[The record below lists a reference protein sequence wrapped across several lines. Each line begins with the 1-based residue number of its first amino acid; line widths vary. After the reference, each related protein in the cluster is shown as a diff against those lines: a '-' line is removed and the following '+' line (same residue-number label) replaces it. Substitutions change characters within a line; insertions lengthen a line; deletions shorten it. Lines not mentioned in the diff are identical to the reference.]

1 MFTFRYGLIDRA
13 ADAGPVKKHA
23 AFASDSDSDEAGTSK
38 VKIELGANQKRQAQ
52 AAQQKAIE
60 EDPTIYQY
68 DELYDDM
75 VEQREKTATQ
85 GKEQAMDR
93 KPKYIG
99 KLMET
104 AERRKKEQERR
115 IERQVQKERD
125 AEGEKFKDKESFVTS
140 AYRAKLEEMKK
151 LEEQEKREE
160 YLETIG
166 DVTKQSDL
174 GGFYRHIYQQKTKH
188 EEKGDDEKEEKEGK
202 VDTKAEEVKE
212 AVEEREKE
220 SPEKVE
226 KQERPK
232 ASSQR
237 ERKYRKRVSDDEN
250 EAVAESNEPKE
261 RTHLQSN
268 LDADSDFSID
278 SDSSSED
285 SEGEQE
291 KDQPKGEPAEGEKET
306 NGHAA
311 SAPTVPVEG
320 AQESAKEEDTV
331 EEEPAAKIPKPPPID
346 IWKKRTVGDVFEA
359 ARQRYFERRQMQE
372 SC

>member
-1 MFTFRYGLIDRA
+1 MSKKYGLIERGTDS
-13 ADAGPVKKHA
+13 GPVKKHA
-23 AFASDSDSDEAGTSK
+23 AFASDSDSDDAGTSK
-38 VKIELGANQKRQAQ
+38 VSIELGAVQKRQAQ
-52 AAQQKAIE
+52 AMQQKAVE

-75 VEQREKTATQ
+75 VEQREKSSAQ
-85 GKEQAMDR
+85 AKEQTVDR

-174 GGFYRHIYQQKTKH
+174 GGFYRHIYEQKVK
-188 EEKGDDEKEEKEGK
+188 DEAVK
-202 VDTKAEEVKE
+202 EEVKE
-212 AVEEREKE
+212 EKVGRKDSARSSSEER
-220 SPEKVE
+220 VE
-226 KQERPK
+226 KREEKRDERPK
-232 ASSQR
+232 PSNQR
-237 ERKYRKRVSDDEN
+237 ERKYRKRKSDDEN
-250 EAVAESNEPKE
+250 DDQTEDREPTE

-278 SDSSSED
+278 SDSSDSSE
-285 SEGEQE
+285 SEEDDKNKSE
-291 KDQPKGEPAEGEKET
+291 SAEDVKET
-306 NGHAA
+306 NGHTK
-311 SAPTVPVEG
+311 SADTSKDLPSETEP
-320 AQESAKEEDTV
+320 KEDT
-331 EEEPAAKIPKPPPID
+331 EEPEIKKPKPPPID

>member
-1 MFTFRYGLIDRA
+1 MSKKYGLIERG
-13 ADAGPVKKHA
+13 ADSGPVKKHA
-23 AFASDSDSDEAGTSK
+23 AFASDSDSDDGGNSK

-52 AAQQKAIE
+52 AMQQKAVE

-75 VEQREKTATQ
+75 VEQREKSSVQA
-85 GKEQAMDR
+85 KEQTVDR

-99 KLMET
+99 KLLET
-104 AERRKKEQERR
+104 AERRKKEHERR

-160 YLETIG
+160 YLESIG

-174 GGFYRHIYQQKTKH
+174 GGFYRHIYEQKTKN
-188 EEKGDDEKEEKEGK
+188 EENDDTGKGAKQEDSSRDESTR
-202 VDTKAEEVKE
+202 VS
-212 AVEEREKE
+212 VERGET
-220 SPEKVE
+220 SE
-226 KQERPK
+226 KQEKQDRPK
-232 ASSQR
+232 ASNQR
-237 ERKYRKRVSDDEN
+237 ERKYRKRKSEDEN
-250 EAVAESNEPKE
+250 DEPADDNRPTE

-278 SDSSSED
+278 SDSSESSSSGSED
-285 SEGEQE
+285 EEQSKQDNVE
-291 KDQPKGEPAEGEKET
+291 DGKET
-306 NGHAA
+306 NGHTKPVPAVKEAA
-311 SAPTVPVEG
+311 GE
-320 AQESAKEEDTV
+320 KEPNVT
-331 EEEPAAKIPKPPPID
+331 EEPEIKKPKPPPID

-359 ARQRYFERRQMQE
+359 ARQRYFERRQLQE
-372 SC
+372 TC

>member
-1 MFTFRYGLIDRA
+1 MSKKYGLIDRA
-13 ADAGPVKKHA
+13 SDAGPIKKHA
-23 AFASDSDSDEAGTSK
+23 AFASDSDSDEGGTSK

-52 AAQQKAIE
+52 AVQQKAIE

-85 GKEQAMDR
+85 GKEQAVDR

-104 AERRKKEQERR
+104 AERRKKEHERR

-160 YLETIG
+160 YLESIG

-174 GGFYRHIYQQKTKH
+174 DGFYRHIYQQKTK
-188 EEKGDDEKEEKEGK
+188 DEKKND
-202 VDTKAEEVKE
+202 VVKE
-212 AVEEREKE
+212 EALDEKPEEPEDK
-220 SPEKVE
+220 PEKVE
-226 KQERPK
+226 KLDRPK
-232 ASSQR
+232 TSSQR
-237 ERKYRKRVSDDEN
+237 ERKYRKRKSDDEN
-250 EAVAESNEPKE
+250 EEHAESNEPTE

-278 SDSSSED
+278 SDSSSD
-285 SEGEQE
+285 SSDGEEE
-291 KDQPKGEPAEGEKET
+291 KDQTKNETLEEKKET
-306 NGHAA
+306 NGHSKAVTE
-311 SAPTVPVEG
+311 PTEG
-320 AQESAKEEDTV
+320 DQESSKEEGTV
-331 EEEPAAKIPKPPPID
+331 TEEPVAKKPKPPPID

-359 ARQRYFERRQMQE
+359 AQQRYFERRQMQA